1 MNLEDKIKD
10 LLEDSQTET
19 KDIQIEEEKQEVVE
33 EKQQKDVAEHMSA
46 LFEGQELSEEFKQK
60 TQLIFEAAV
69 QEVAEAR
76 VAELEEQFQEQI
88 NEAVDSLTEELV
100 EQIDGFL
107 DLVVEQWMEDNA
119 VAVESG
125 LRSEIVGN
133 FINGLKD
140 LFQEHYIEVP
150 DTQVDILGEQADQID
165 SLKDQINRL
174 VESNLALQHD
184 NEVLGRE
191 MVIENICYDLT
202 QVEKE
207 KVKSLAENV
216 DASSPEE
223 FAEKVKS
230 LKESYVKKPTNV
242 TENVAPQLDNT
253 PATQSQLNEA
263 MSAYTRAIASGAQY

>member
-19 KDIQIEEEKQEVVE
+19 KDIQIKEEKQEVVE